1 MAVTQGL
8 IYNRLKGLSASWSRL
23 KDIVRGDAGVPK
35 GAAIR
40 GNASSRVLREFP
52 RACLL
57 YQQVFLSES
66 CEGESREK
74 VSESRSDVRYLS
86 FLPDIASAMSSQELP
101 IEFEELSEEEL
112 SKMTIRRA
120 SGEKRLVRCSPGGI
134 LLPFT
139 FVRLA
144 RNFHDFEFGSE
155 DVVVATFPK
164 SGTVWMGEILWAMT
178 HFDSL
183 ATMETSAINARSYFF
198 DLDFLHPRSSS
209 DYSPLI
215 AAFQEKCPGL
225 QVDEGI
231 MLQLAK
237 ADERRRVIQTH
248 LQFHFF
254 NESLLSKSKLYDPS
268 CIVISSC
275 KVSPSA
281 NLPSLALTTR
291 SLQILKPSDPGPD
304 DSVSV
309 KENDPR
315 PESSQLSDSEGFHR
329 GSGGSAKGG

>member
-1 MAVTQGL
+1 
-8 IYNRLKGLSASWSRL
+8 
-23 KDIVRGDAGVPK
+23 
-35 GAAIR
+35 
-40 GNASSRVLREFP
+40 
-52 RACLL
+52 
-57 YQQVFLSES
+57 
-66 CEGESREK
+66 
-74 VSESRSDVRYLS
+74 
-86 FLPDIASAMSSQELP
+86 MSSQELP
-101 IEFEELSEEEL
+101 IKFEELSEEEL

-198 DLDFLHPRSSS
+198 DLDFLHPPSSS

-215 AAFQEKCPGL
+215 AAFQEKCPGH

-237 ADERRRVIQTH
+237 ADERRRVIKTH

-254 NESLLSKSKLYDPS
+254 NDSLLSKSKVVYVARNPKDACVSLHYFLSQKLDTVVEGGFPATAES
-268 CIVISSC
+268 FMKNSMTFAPYWGHLQQAWKLRDHPNVHFVFYEDLKADIIAELGKLNEFLGLNLKEDQLK
-275 KVSPSA
+275 KVVEATSFENMRKRDQERPLTRMEGSFFRKGVVGDWK
-281 NLPSLALTTR
+281 NLATPELDAQMDR
-291 SLQILKPSDPGPD
+291 WIE
-304 DSVSV
+304 
-309 KENDPR
+309 ENSKDMGIKFR
-315 PESSQLSDSEGFHR
+315 YS
-329 GSGGSAKGG
+329 